1 MDKYFLSSMH
11 WLRLLHSCKRLQTWL
26 LFNAYKGQH
35 DAWAGRVAGLAALEL
50 LLLLLELELL
60 EVLELLEEDEDDA
73 CASGSESL
81 VESSISC
88 SISSSPSSSWKAPA
102 GSSAFTLPSC
112 S

>member
-1 MDKYFLSSMH
+1 M
-11 WLRLLHSCKRLQTWL
+11 QATANWL
-26 LFNAYKGQH
+26 LCNAYKGQH
-35 DAWAGRVAGLAALEL
+35 DAWAGRVAAALEL
-50 LLLLLELELL
+50 FLLLLELELL

-73 CASGSESL
+73 CASCSESL
-81 VESSISC
+81 VESSTCC